1 MKKLFTVLVLSV
13 LLFSCSAE
21 EESLQ
26 TTHSFT
32 VPDPFIGSWVVELPE
47 ERRGEP
53 VQINKHDLNI
63 NGLIVN
69 TGIDGATNQ
78 ITYYNIHGDLHPDG
92 VQVIYGT
99 HDVLFQYFTTNGL
112 WLVTVDVE
120 TREEVQLY
128 LVR

>member
-1 MKKLFTVLVLSV
+1 MKKLLLVLFSAV
-13 LLFSCSAE
+13 LLLSCSAE
-21 EESLQ
+21 ESSQ
-26 TTHSFT
+26 TTYSFT

-47 ERRGEP
+47 ERAGEP
-53 VQINKHDLNI
+53 VQINKHDLDI
-63 NGLIVN
+63 NGLVIN

-78 ITYYNIHGDLHPDG
+78 TTYYNIHGDLHPNG

-112 WLVTVDVE
+112 WLVTVDVD

>member
-1 MKKLFTVLVLSV
+1 MAGLVDKKIVLEKDLNDYI
-13 LLFSCSAE
+13 
-21 EESLQ
+21 Q
-26 TTHSFT
+26 TNLEGWKKT
-32 VPDPFIGSWVVELPE
+32 
-47 ERRGEP
+47 
-53 VQINKHDLNI
+53 KHDLNI
-63 NGLIVN
+63 NGLVIN